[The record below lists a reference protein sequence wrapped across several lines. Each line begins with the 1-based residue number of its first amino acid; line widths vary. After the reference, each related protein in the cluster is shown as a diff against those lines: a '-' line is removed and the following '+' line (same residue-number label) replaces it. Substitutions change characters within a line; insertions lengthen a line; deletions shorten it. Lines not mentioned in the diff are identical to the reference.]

1 VKLCLVAGSG
11 NLPTAFVKKAKEL
24 GDEVFVVGVKGITS
38 IESNAYLPLGKVG
51 TLVKLLEK
59 HNINKVVL
67 LGKFE
72 HKLLFSHLLT
82 LDSLAL
88 KILKKAK
95 DRRAQSLVRALMDE
109 LEEMGFEFIDPKPY
123 LEELLAGRGTL
134 NSLEPSGQAMEDGL
148 FGFPIAKE
156 IAQLDVGQT
165 IVVKERTVVSVEA
178 MEGTQEAIYRAG
190 KLAGK
195 GCRVI
200 KVARKSQDFRIDVPT
215 VGLDTL
221 EALKQIKADAL
232 FLEAGKVYIVDKD
245 KFLSMQINIKSQ
257 WWDCPL
263 HPTLNPILICPSYA
277 KGSLFNV

>member
-1 VKLCLVAGSG
+1 MKVCLVAGSG
-11 NLPTAFVKKAKEL
+11 SLPNAFVKKAKEL

-38 IESNAYLPLGKVG
+38 IEANAYLPLGKVG
-51 TLVKLLEK
+51 TLVKLLER
-59 HNINKVVL
+59 HNINKIVL

-72 HKLLFSHLLT
+72 QKLLFSHLLT

-88 KILKKAK
+88 KILKRAK
-95 DRRAQSLVRALMDE
+95 DRRAQSLIRALMDE

-123 LEELLAGRGTL
+123 LEELLAGKGTL
-134 NSLEPSGQAMEDGL
+134 NRIEPSSQAMEDGL

-165 IVVKERTVVSVEA
+165 IVVKEGTVVSVEA

-200 KVARKSQDFRIDVPT
+200 KVARKKQDFRIDVPT

-221 EALKQIKADAL
+221 EALRHIKADAL

-245 KFLSMQINIKSQ
+245 KFLKLADKYRISVVG
-257 WWDCPL
+257 L
-263 HPTLNPILICPSYA
+263 PIT
-277 KGSLFNV
+277 

>member
-1 VKLCLVAGSG
+1 MKLCLVAGSG
-11 NLPTAFVKKAKEL
+11 SLPVAFVKKAKEL

-38 IESNAYLPLGKVG
+38 IEANAYLPLGKVG

-72 HKLLFSHLLT
+72 HRLLFSHLLT

-88 KILKKAK
+88 KILKRAK
-95 DRRAQSLVRALMDE
+95 DRRAQSLIRALMDE
-109 LEEMGFEFIDPKPY
+109 LEEMGFEFVDPKPY
-123 LEELLAGRGTL
+123 LEELLAGKGTL
-134 NSLEPSGQAMEDGL
+134 NRLEPSSQAMEDGL

-200 KVARKSQDFRIDVPT
+200 KVARKNQDFRIDVPT

-221 EALKQIKADAL
+221 EALRQIKADAI

-245 KFLSMQINIKSQ
+245 KFLKLADKYKISVVG
-257 WWDCPL
+257 L
-263 HPTLNPILICPSYA
+263 PITSSP
-277 KGSLFNV
+277 

>member
-1 VKLCLVAGSG
+1 VAGSG
-11 NLPTAFVKKAKEL
+11 SLPTAFVKKAKEL

-38 IESNAYLPLGKVG
+38 IEANAYLPLGKVG

-59 HNINKVVL
+59 HDINKVVL

-88 KILKKAK
+88 KILKRAK

-109 LEEMGFEFIDPKPY
+109 LEDMGFEFIDPKPY
-123 LEELLAGRGTL
+123 LEELLAGKGTL

-165 IVVKERTVVSVEA
+165 IVVKEGTVVSVEA

-190 KLAGK
+190 KLAGR

-221 EALKQIKADAL
+221 EALRQIKADAL

-245 KFLSMQINIKSQ
+245 KFLKLADRYKISVVG
-257 WWDCPL
+257 L
-263 HPTLNPILICPSYA
+263 PITSSP
-277 KGSLFNV
+277 

>member
-1 VKLCLVAGSG
+1 VKVCLVAGSG
-11 NLPTAFVKKAKEL
+11 SLPTAFLKKAKEL

-38 IESNAYLPLGKVG
+38 IEANAYLPLGKVG

-59 HNINKVVL
+59 HHIKKIVL

-88 KILKKAK
+88 KILKRAK
-95 DRRAQSLVRALMDE
+95 DRRAQSLVKALMDE

-134 NSLEPSGQAMEDGL
+134 NSLEPSSQAMEDGL

-165 IVVKERTVVSVEA
+165 IVVKEGTVVSVEA

-221 EALKQIKADAL
+221 EALRQIKADAI

-245 KFLSMQINIKSQ
+245 KFLKHADKYKISVVG
-257 WWDCPL
+257 L
-263 HPTLNPILICPSYA
+263 PITSSP
-277 KGSLFNV
+277 

>member
-1 VKLCLVAGSG
+1 MKVCLVAGSG
-11 NLPTAFVKKAKEL
+11 SLPTAFLKKAKEL

-38 IESNAYLPLGKVG
+38 IEANAYLPLGKVG

-59 HNINKVVL
+59 HHIKKIVL

-88 KILKKAK
+88 KILKRAK
-95 DRRAQSLVRALMDE
+95 DRRAQSLVKALMDE

-123 LEELLAGRGTL
+123 LEELLAGKGTL
-134 NSLEPSGQAMEDGL
+134 NSVEPSSQAMEDGI

-165 IVVKERTVVSVEA
+165 IVVKEKTVVSVEA

-221 EALKQIKADAL
+221 EALRQIKADAL

-245 KFLSMQINIKSQ
+245 KFLKHADKYKISVVG
-257 WWDCPL
+257 L
-263 HPTLNPILICPSYA
+263 PITSSP
-277 KGSLFNV
+277 

>member
-1 VKLCLVAGSG
+1 VAGSG
-11 NLPTAFVKKAKEL
+11 SLPTAFVKKAKEL

-38 IESNAYLPLGKVG
+38 IEANAYLPLGKVG

-59 HNINKVVL
+59 HNINKIVL

-88 KILKKAK
+88 KILKRAK
-95 DRRAQSLVRALMDE
+95 DRRAQSLIRALMDE

-123 LEELLAGRGTL
+123 LEELLAGKGTL
-134 NSLEPSGQAMEDGL
+134 NRLEPSSQAMEDGL

-165 IVVKERTVVSVEA
+165 IVVKEGTVVSVEA

-190 KLAGK
+190 KLTGK

-221 EALKQIKADAL
+221 EALRQIKADAI

-245 KFLSMQINIKSQ
+245 KFLKLADKYKISVVG
-257 WWDCPL
+257 L
-263 HPTLNPILICPSYA
+263 PITSSP
-277 KGSLFNV
+277 

>member
-1 VKLCLVAGSG
+1 VAGSG
-11 NLPTAFVKKAKEL
+11 SLPTAFVKKAKEL

-38 IESNAYLPLGKVG
+38 IEANAYLPLGKVG
-51 TLVKLLEK
+51 TLVKLLER
-59 HNINKVVL
+59 HQINKIVL

-88 KILKKAK
+88 KILKRAK
-95 DRRAQSLVRALMDE
+95 DRRAQSLIRALMDE

-134 NSLEPSGQAMEDGL
+134 NSLEPSSQAMEDGL

-165 IVVKERTVVSVEA
+165 IVVKEGTVVSVEA
-178 MEGTQEAIYRAG
+178 MEGTQETIYRAG

-200 KVARKSQDFRIDVPT
+200 KVARKNQDFRIDVPT

-221 EALKQIKADAL
+221 EVLRHIKADAL

-245 KFLSMQINIKSQ
+245 KFLKLADKYKISVVG
-257 WWDCPL
+257 L
-263 HPTLNPILICPSYA
+263 PIT
-277 KGSLFNV
+277 

>member
-11 NLPTAFVKKAKEL
+11 SLPNAFVKKAKEL

-38 IESNAYLPLGKVG
+38 IEANAYLPLGKVG

-59 HNINKVVL
+59 HHINKLVL

-88 KILKKAK
+88 KILKRAK
-95 DRRAQSLVRALMDE
+95 DRRAQSLIRALMDE
-109 LEEMGFEFIDPKPY
+109 LEEMGFEFIDPKLY

-134 NSLEPSGQAMEDGL
+134 NSLEPSSQAMEDGL

-165 IVVKERTVVSVEA
+165 IVVKEGTVVSVEA
-178 MEGTQEAIYRAG
+178 MEGTQETIYRAG

-200 KVARKSQDFRIDVPT
+200 KVARKNQDFRIDVPT

-221 EALKQIKADAL
+221 EALRHIKADAL

-245 KFLSMQINIKSQ
+245 KFLKLADKYKISVVG
-257 WWDCPL
+257 L
-263 HPTLNPILICPSYA
+263 PITSSP
-277 KGSLFNV
+277 

>member
-1 VKLCLVAGSG
+1 MKLCLVAGSG
-11 NLPTAFVKKAKEL
+11 SLPTAFVKKAKEL
-24 GDEVFVVGVKGITS
+24 GDEVFVVGVKDITS
-38 IESNAYLPLGKVG
+38 IEANAYLPLGKVG
-51 TLVKLLEK
+51 TLVKFLEK
-59 HNINKVVL
+59 HKINKLVL

-88 KILKKAK
+88 KILKRAK
-95 DRRAQSLVRALMDE
+95 DRRAQSLVKALMNE

-123 LEELLAGRGTL
+123 LEELLAGKGTL
-134 NSLEPSGQAMEDGL
+134 NRLEPSSQATEDGL

-165 IVVKERTVVSVEA
+165 IVVKEGTVVSVEA

-190 KLAGK
+190 KLAGR

-200 KVARKSQDFRIDVPT
+200 KVARKNQDFRIDVPT

-221 EALKQIKADAL
+221 EALRQIKADAL

-245 KFLSMQINIKSQ
+245 KFLKLADKYKISVVG
-257 WWDCPL
+257 L
-263 HPTLNPILICPSYA
+263 PIT
-277 KGSLFNV
+277 

>member
-1 VKLCLVAGSG
+1 VKVCLVAGSG
-11 NLPTAFVKKAKEL
+11 SLPNAFVKKAKEL
-24 GDEVFVVGVKGITS
+24 GEEVFVVG
-38 IESNAYLPLGKVG
+38 PLGKVG

-59 HNINKVVL
+59 YNINKIVL

-88 KILKKAK
+88 KILKRAK
-95 DRRAQSLVRALMDE
+95 DRRAQSLIRALMDE

-123 LEELLAGRGTL
+123 LEELLAGKGTL
-134 NSLEPSGQAMEDGL
+134 NNVEPSSQAMEDGL

-165 IVVKERTVVSVEA
+165 IVVKEGTVVSVEA
-178 MEGTQEAIYRAG
+178 MEGTQETIYRAG

-200 KVARKSQDFRIDVPT
+200 KVARKNQDFRIDVPT

-221 EALKQIKADAL
+221 EALRHIKADAL

-245 KFLSMQINIKSQ
+245 KFLKLADKYKISVVG
-257 WWDCPL
+257 L
-263 HPTLNPILICPSYA
+263 PIT
-277 KGSLFNV
+277 

>member
-1 VKLCLVAGSG
+1 VKICLVAGSG
-11 NLPTAFVKKAKEL
+11 SLPVAFVKKAKEL

-38 IESNAYLPLGKVG
+38 IEANAYLPLGKVG

-72 HKLLFSHLLT
+72 HRLLFSHLLT

-88 KILKKAK
+88 KILKRAK
-95 DRRAQSLVRALMDE
+95 DRRAQSLIRALMDE

-123 LEELLAGRGTL
+123 LEELLAGKGTL
-134 NSLEPSGQAMEDGL
+134 NSLDPSSQVMEDGL

-200 KVARKSQDFRIDVPT
+200 KVARKNQDFRIDVPT

-221 EALKQIKADAL
+221 EALRHIKADAL

-245 KFLSMQINIKSQ
+245 KFLKLADKYKISVVG
-257 WWDCPL
+257 L
-263 HPTLNPILICPSYA
+263 PIT
-277 KGSLFNV
+277 

>member
-1 VKLCLVAGSG
+1 MKVCLVAGSG
-11 NLPTAFVKKAKEL
+11 SLPTAFVKKAKEL

-38 IESNAYLPLGKVG
+38 IEANAYLPLGKVG
-51 TLVKLLEK
+51 TLVKLLER
-59 HNINKVVL
+59 HQINKIVL

-88 KILKKAK
+88 KILKRAK
-95 DRRAQSLVRALMDE
+95 DRRAQSLIRALMDE

-134 NSLEPSGQAMEDGL
+134 NSLEPSSQAMEDGL

-165 IVVKERTVVSVEA
+165 IVVKEGTVVSVEA

-200 KVARKSQDFRIDVPT
+200 KVARKNQDFRIDVPT

-221 EALKQIKADAL
+221 EVLRHIKADAL

-245 KFLSMQINIKSQ
+245 KFLKLADKYKISVVG
-257 WWDCPL
+257 L
-263 HPTLNPILICPSYA
+263 PIT
-277 KGSLFNV
+277 

>member
-11 NLPTAFVKKAKEL
+11 SLPTAFVKKAKEL
-24 GDEVFVVGVKGITS
+24 GDEVFVVGVKDITS
-38 IESNAYLPLGKVG
+38 IEANAYLPLGKVG
-51 TLVKLLEK
+51 TLVKFLEK
-59 HNINKVVL
+59 HKINKLVL

-88 KILKKAK
+88 KILKRAK
-95 DRRAQSLVRALMDE
+95 DRRAQSLVKALMNE

-123 LEELLAGRGTL
+123 LEELLAGKGTL
-134 NSLEPSGQAMEDGL
+134 NRLEPSSQATEDGL

-165 IVVKERTVVSVEA
+165 IVVKEGTVVSVEA

-190 KLAGK
+190 KLAGR

-200 KVARKSQDFRIDVPT
+200 KVARKNQDFRIDVPT

-221 EALKQIKADAL
+221 EALRQIKADAL

-245 KFLSMQINIKSQ
+245 KFLKLADKYKISVVG
-257 WWDCPL
+257 L
-263 HPTLNPILICPSYA
+263 PIT
-277 KGSLFNV
+277 

>member
-1 VKLCLVAGSG
+1 
-11 NLPTAFVKKAKEL
+11 L

-38 IESNAYLPLGKVG
+38 IEANAYLPLGKVG

-59 HNINKVVL
+59 HNINKIVL

-88 KILKKAK
+88 KILKRAK
-95 DRRAQSLVRALMDE
+95 DRRAQSLVKALMDE

-123 LEELLAGRGTL
+123 LEELLAGKGTL
-134 NSLEPSGQAMEDGL
+134 NRLEPSNQAMEDGL

-165 IVVKERTVVSVEA
+165 IVVKEGTVVSVEA

-221 EALKQIKADAL
+221 EALRHIKADAL

-245 KFLSMQINIKSQ
+245 KFLKLADKYKISVVG
-257 WWDCPL
+257 L
-263 HPTLNPILICPSYA
+263 PITSSP
-277 KGSLFNV
+277 

>member
-1 VKLCLVAGSG
+1 VAGSG
-11 NLPTAFVKKAKEL
+11 SLPNAFVKKAQEL

-38 IESNAYLPLGKVG
+38 IEANAYLPLGKVG

-59 HNINKVVL
+59 HHINKLVL

-88 KILKKAK
+88 KILKRAK

-123 LEELLAGRGTL
+123 LEELLAGKGTL
-134 NSLEPSGQAMEDGL
+134 NSLEPSSQAMEDGL

-165 IVVKERTVVSVEA
+165 IVVKEKTVVSVEA

-190 KLAGK
+190 KLAGR

-221 EALKQIKADAL
+221 EALRQIKADAL

-245 KFLSMQINIKSQ
+245 KFLKLADKYKISVVG
-257 WWDCPL
+257 L
-263 HPTLNPILICPSYA
+263 PIT
-277 KGSLFNV
+277 

>member
-11 NLPTAFVKKAKEL
+11 SLPTAFVKKAKEL

-38 IESNAYLPLGKVG
+38 IEANAYLPLGKVG

-59 HNINKVVL
+59 HNINKIVL

-88 KILKKAK
+88 KILKRAK
-95 DRRAQSLVRALMDE
+95 DRRAQSLVKALMDE
-109 LEEMGFEFIDPKPY
+109 LEDMGFEFIDPKPY
-123 LEELLAGRGTL
+123 LEELLAGKGTL
-134 NSLEPSGQAMEDGL
+134 NRLEPSSQAMEDGL
-148 FGFPIAKE
+148 FGFPIAKQ

-165 IVVKERTVVSVEA
+165 IVVKEKTVVSVEA

-200 KVARKSQDFRIDVPT
+200 KVARKNQDFRIDVPT

-221 EALKQIKADAL
+221 EALRHIKADAL

-245 KFLSMQINIKSQ
+245 KFLKHADKYKISVVG
-257 WWDCPL
+257 L
-263 HPTLNPILICPSYA
+263 PITSSP
-277 KGSLFNV
+277 

>member
-11 NLPTAFVKKAKEL
+11 SLPVAFVKKAKEL

-38 IESNAYLPLGKVG
+38 IEANAYLPLGKVG

-59 HNINKVVL
+59 HHINKIVL

-88 KILKKAK
+88 KILKRAK
-95 DRRAQSLVRALMDE
+95 DRRAQSLIRALMDE

-123 LEELLAGRGTL
+123 LGELLAGRGTL
-134 NSLEPSGQAMEDGL
+134 NSLEPSSQAMEDGL

-165 IVVKERTVVSVEA
+165 IVVKEGTVVSVEA
-178 MEGTQEAIYRAG
+178 MDGTQEAIYRAG

-200 KVARKSQDFRIDVPT
+200 KVARKNQDFRIDVPT

-221 EALKQIKADAL
+221 EALRQIKADAI

-245 KFLSMQINIKSQ
+245 KFLKLADRYKISVVG
-257 WWDCPL
+257 L
-263 HPTLNPILICPSYA
+263 PITSSP
-277 KGSLFNV
+277 

>member
-1 VKLCLVAGSG
+1 VAGSG
-11 NLPTAFVKKAKEL
+11 SLPNAFVKKAQEL

-38 IESNAYLPLGKVG
+38 IEANAYLPLGKVD

-59 HNINKVVL
+59 HHINKLVL

-88 KILKKAK
+88 KILKRAK
-95 DRRAQSLVRALMDE
+95 DKRAQSLVRALMDE

-123 LEELLAGRGTL
+123 LEELLAGKGTL
-134 NSLEPSGQAMEDGL
+134 NSLEPSSQAMEDGL

-165 IVVKERTVVSVEA
+165 IVVKEKTVVSVEA

-221 EALKQIKADAL
+221 EALRQIKADAL

-245 KFLSMQINIKSQ
+245 KFLKLADKYKISVVG
-257 WWDCPL
+257 L
-263 HPTLNPILICPSYA
+263 PIT
-277 KGSLFNV
+277 

>member
-1 VKLCLVAGSG
+1 VAGSG
-11 NLPTAFVKKAKEL
+11 SLPTAFVKKAKEL

-38 IESNAYLPLGKVG
+38 IEANAYLPLGKVG

-59 HNINKVVL
+59 HDINKVVL

-88 KILKKAK
+88 KILKRAK

-109 LEEMGFEFIDPKPY
+109 LEDMGFEFIDPKPY
-123 LEELLAGRGTL
+123 LEELLAGKGTL

-165 IVVKERTVVSVEA
+165 IVVKEKTVVSVEA

-190 KLAGK
+190 KLAGR

-221 EALKQIKADAL
+221 EALRQIKADAL

-245 KFLSMQINIKSQ
+245 KFLKLADRYKISVVG
-257 WWDCPL
+257 L
-263 HPTLNPILICPSYA
+263 PITSSP
-277 KGSLFNV
+277 

>member
-1 VKLCLVAGSG
+1 MKVCLVAGSG
-11 NLPTAFVKKAKEL
+11 SLPAAFVKKAKEL

-38 IESNAYLPLGKVG
+38 IEANAYLPLGKVG

-59 HNINKVVL
+59 HHINKIVL

-72 HKLLFSHLLT
+72 HKLLFSDLLT
-82 LDSLAL
+82 VDSLAL
-88 KILKKAK
+88 KILKRAK
-95 DRRAQSLVRALMDE
+95 DRRAQSLIRALMDE

-123 LEELLAGRGTL
+123 LEELLAGKGAL
-134 NSLEPSGQAMEDGL
+134 NRLEPSSQAMDDGL

-165 IVVKERTVVSVEA
+165 IVVKEGTVVSVEA

-221 EALKQIKADAL
+221 EALRQIKADAL

-245 KFLSMQINIKSQ
+245 KFLKLADRYKISVVG
-257 WWDCPL
+257 L
-263 HPTLNPILICPSYA
+263 PIT
-277 KGSLFNV
+277 

>member
-1 VKLCLVAGSG
+1 VAGSG
-11 NLPTAFVKKAKEL
+11 SLPTAFVKKAKEL

-38 IESNAYLPLGKVG
+38 IEANVYLPLGKVG

-59 HNINKVVL
+59 HHINKIVL

-88 KILKKAK
+88 KILKRAK
-95 DRRAQSLVRALMDE
+95 DRRAQSLIRALMDE

-123 LEELLAGRGTL
+123 LEELLAGKGTL
-134 NSLEPSGQAMEDGL
+134 NSVEPSSQAMEDGL

-165 IVVKERTVVSVEA
+165 IVVKEGTVVSVEA
-178 MEGTQEAIYRAG
+178 MEGTQETIYRAG

-200 KVARKSQDFRIDVPT
+200 KVARKNQDFRIDVPT

-221 EALKQIKADAL
+221 EALRHIKADAL

-245 KFLSMQINIKSQ
+245 KFLKLADKYKISVVG
-257 WWDCPL
+257 L
-263 HPTLNPILICPSYA
+263 PIT
-277 KGSLFNV
+277 

>member
-1 VKLCLVAGSG
+1 MKVCLVAGSG
-11 NLPTAFVKKAKEL
+11 SLPIAFVKKAKEL
-24 GDEVFVVGVKGITS
+24 GDEVLVVGVKGITS
-38 IESNAYLPLGKVG
+38 IEANAYLPLGKVG

-59 HNINKVVL
+59 HHINKIVL

-88 KILKKAK
+88 KILKRAK

-123 LEELLAGRGTL
+123 LEELLAGKGTL
-134 NSLEPSGQAMEDGL
+134 NRVEPSSQAMEDGL

-156 IAQLDVGQT
+156 IAHLDVGQT
-165 IVVKERTVVSVEA
+165 IVVKEKTVVSVEA

-200 KVARKSQDFRIDVPT
+200 KVARKNQDFRIDVPT

-221 EALKQIKADAL
+221 EALRHIKADAL

-245 KFLSMQINIKSQ
+245 KFLKLADKYKISVVG
-257 WWDCPL
+257 L
-263 HPTLNPILICPSYA
+263 PITSSP
-277 KGSLFNV
+277 

>member
-1 VKLCLVAGSG
+1 VAGSG
-11 NLPTAFVKKAKEL
+11 SLPNAFVKKAQEL

-38 IESNAYLPLGKVG
+38 IEANAYLPLGKVG

-88 KILKKAK
+88 RILKRAK
-95 DRRAQSLVRALMDE
+95 DRRAQSLIRALMDE

-123 LEELLAGRGTL
+123 LEELLAGKGTL
-134 NSLEPSGQAMEDGL
+134 NRLEPSGQAMEDGL

-165 IVVKERTVVSVEA
+165 IVVKEGTVVSVEA

-221 EALKQIKADAL
+221 EALRQIKTDAI

-245 KFLSMQINIKSQ
+245 KFLKLADKYKISVVG
-257 WWDCPL
+257 L
-263 HPTLNPILICPSYA
+263 PIT
-277 KGSLFNV
+277 

>member
-11 NLPTAFVKKAKEL
+11 SLPTAFVKKAKEL

-38 IESNAYLPLGKVG
+38 IEADAYLPLGKVD

-59 HNINKVVL
+59 HNINKLVL

-88 KILKKAK
+88 KILKRAK
-95 DRRAQSLVRALMDE
+95 DRRAQSLIRALMDE

-123 LEELLAGRGTL
+123 LEELLAGKGTL
-134 NSLEPSGQAMEDGL
+134 NSVEPSSQAIEDGL

-165 IVVKERTVVSVEA
+165 IVVKEGTVVSVEA

-221 EALKQIKADAL
+221 EALRQIKADAL

-245 KFLSMQINIKSQ
+245 KFLKLADKYKISVVG
-257 WWDCPL
+257 L
-263 HPTLNPILICPSYA
+263 PIT
-277 KGSLFNV
+277 

>member
-1 VKLCLVAGSG
+1 VAGSG
-11 NLPTAFVKKAKEL
+11 SLPTAFVKKAKEL

-38 IESNAYLPLGKVG
+38 VEANVYLPLGKVG
-51 TLVKLLEK
+51 TLVKLLER
-59 HNINKVVL
+59 HHINKIVL

-88 KILKKAK
+88 KILKRAK
-95 DRRAQSLVRALMDE
+95 DRRAQSLIRALMDE

-134 NSLEPSGQAMEDGL
+134 NSLEPSSQAMEDGL

-165 IVVKERTVVSVEA
+165 IVVKEGTVVSVEA
-178 MEGTQEAIYRAG
+178 MEGTQETIYRAG

-200 KVARKSQDFRIDVPT
+200 KVARKNQDFRIDVPT

-221 EALKQIKADAL
+221 EALRHIKADAL

-245 KFLSMQINIKSQ
+245 KFLKLADKYKISVVG
-257 WWDCPL
+257 L
-263 HPTLNPILICPSYA
+263 PIT
-277 KGSLFNV
+277 

>member
-11 NLPTAFVKKAKEL
+11 SLPTAFVKKAKEL

-38 IESNAYLPLGKVG
+38 IEANAYLPLGKVG

-59 HNINKVVL
+59 HDINKVVL

-88 KILKKAK
+88 KILKRAK

-109 LEEMGFEFIDPKPY
+109 LEDMGFEFIDPKPY
-123 LEELLAGRGTL
+123 LEELLAGKGTL

-165 IVVKERTVVSVEA
+165 IVVKEKTVVSVEA

-190 KLAGK
+190 KLAGR

-221 EALKQIKADAL
+221 EALRQIKADAL

-245 KFLSMQINIKSQ
+245 KFLKLADRYKISVVG
-257 WWDCPL
+257 L
-263 HPTLNPILICPSYA
+263 PITSSP
-277 KGSLFNV
+277 

>member
-1 VKLCLVAGSG
+1 MKVCLVAGSG
-11 NLPTAFVKKAKEL
+11 SLPVAFVKKAKEL

-38 IESNAYLPLGKVG
+38 IEANAYLPLGKVG

-59 HNINKVVL
+59 HHINKIVL

-72 HKLLFSHLLT
+72 HKLLFSDLLT
-82 LDSLAL
+82 VDSLAL
-88 KILKKAK
+88 KILKRAK

-123 LEELLAGRGTL
+123 LEELLAGKGAL
-134 NSLEPSGQAMEDGL
+134 NRLEPSSQAMEDGL

-165 IVVKERTVVSVEA
+165 IVVKEGTVVSVEA
-178 MEGTQEAIYRAG
+178 MEGTQETIYRAG
-190 KLAGK
+190 KLAGR

-221 EALKQIKADAL
+221 EALRQIKADAL

-245 KFLSMQINIKSQ
+245 KFLKLADRYKISVVGLSV
-257 WWDCPL
+257 
-263 HPTLNPILICPSYA
+263 T
-277 KGSLFNV
+277 

>member
-1 VKLCLVAGSG
+1 VAGSG

-38 IESNAYLPLGKVG
+38 IEADVYLPLGKVG

-59 HNINKVVL
+59 HHINKIVL

-88 KILKKAK
+88 KILKRAK
-95 DRRAQSLVRALMDE
+95 DRRAQSLIRALMDE

-123 LEELLAGRGTL
+123 LEELLASKGTL
-134 NSLEPSGQAMEDGL
+134 NSLEPSSQAMEDGL

-165 IVVKERTVVSVEA
+165 IVVKEGTVVSVEA

-200 KVARKSQDFRIDVPT
+200 KVARKNQDFRIDVPT

-221 EALKQIKADAL
+221 EALRHIKADTL

-245 KFLSMQINIKSQ
+245 KFLKLADKYKISVVG
-257 WWDCPL
+257 L
-263 HPTLNPILICPSYA
+263 PIT
-277 KGSLFNV
+277 

>member
-1 VKLCLVAGSG
+1 VKVCLVAGSG
-11 NLPTAFVKKAKEL
+11 SLPTAFVKKAKEL

-38 IESNAYLPLGKVG
+38 IEANAYLPLGKVG

-59 HNINKVVL
+59 HNINKIVL

-88 KILKKAK
+88 KILKRAK
-95 DRRAQSLVRALMDE
+95 DKQAQSLVRALMDE
-109 LEEMGFEFIDPKPY
+109 LEEIGFEFIDPKPY

-134 NSLEPSGQAMEDGL
+134 NSLEPSSQAMEDGL

-165 IVVKERTVVSVEA
+165 IVVREKTVVSVEA
-178 MEGTQEAIYRAG
+178 MEGTQETIYRAG

-200 KVARKSQDFRIDVPT
+200 KVARKNQDFRIDVPT

-221 EALKQIKADAL
+221 EALRHIKADAL

-245 KFLSMQINIKSQ
+245 KFLKLADKYKISVVG
-257 WWDCPL
+257 L
-263 HPTLNPILICPSYA
+263 PIT
-277 KGSLFNV
+277 

>member
-11 NLPTAFVKKAKEL
+11 SLPTAFVKKAKEL

-38 IESNAYLPLGKVG
+38 IEANAYLPLGKVG

-59 HNINKVVL
+59 HDINKVVL

-88 KILKKAK
+88 KILKRAK

-109 LEEMGFEFIDPKPY
+109 LEDMGFEFIDPKPY
-123 LEELLAGRGTL
+123 LEELLAGKGTL

-165 IVVKERTVVSVEA
+165 IVVKEGTVVSVEA

-190 KLAGK
+190 KLAGR

-221 EALKQIKADAL
+221 EALRQIKADAL

-245 KFLSMQINIKSQ
+245 KFLKLADRYKISVVG
-257 WWDCPL
+257 L
-263 HPTLNPILICPSYA
+263 PITSSP
-277 KGSLFNV
+277 

>member
-1 VKLCLVAGSG
+1 VKVCLVAGSG
-11 NLPTAFVKKAKEL
+11 SLPTALVKKAQEL

-38 IESNAYLPLGKVG
+38 IEANVYLPLGKVG

-59 HNINKVVL
+59 HHINKLVL

-88 KILKKAK
+88 KILKRAK

-123 LEELLAGRGTL
+123 LEELLAGKGTL
-134 NSLEPSGQAMEDGL
+134 NSVEPSSQAMEDGL

-165 IVVKERTVVSVEA
+165 IVVKEGTVVSVEA
-178 MEGTQEAIYRAG
+178 MEGTQETIYRAG

-195 GCRVI
+195 GCRVV

-221 EALKQIKADAL
+221 EALRQIKADAL

-245 KFLSMQINIKSQ
+245 KFLKLADRYKISVVG
-257 WWDCPL
+257 L
-263 HPTLNPILICPSYA
+263 PIT
-277 KGSLFNV
+277 

>member
-1 VKLCLVAGSG
+1 MKLCLVAGSG
-11 NLPTAFVKKAKEL
+11 SLPTAFLKKAKEL

-38 IESNAYLPLGKVG
+38 IEANAYLPLGKVG

-59 HNINKVVL
+59 HNINKLVL

-88 KILKKAK
+88 KILKRAK
-95 DRRAQSLVRALMDE
+95 DRRAQSLVKALMDE

-123 LEELLAGRGTL
+123 LEELLAGKGTL
-134 NSLEPSGQAMEDGL
+134 NSVEPSSQAMEDGL

-221 EALKQIKADAL
+221 EALRQIKADAI

-245 KFLSMQINIKSQ
+245 KFLKLADRYKISVVGLSITSS
-257 WWDCPL
+257 P
-263 HPTLNPILICPSYA
+263 
-277 KGSLFNV
+277 

>member
-1 VKLCLVAGSG
+1 MKVCLVAGSG
-11 NLPTAFVKKAKEL
+11 SLPTAFVKKAQEL

-38 IESNAYLPLGKVG
+38 IEANAYLPLGKVG

-59 HNINKVVL
+59 HHINKLVL

-82 LDSLAL
+82 LDILAL
-88 KILKKAK
+88 KILKRAK
-95 DRRAQSLVRALMDE
+95 DRRAQSLIRALMDE

-123 LEELLAGRGTL
+123 LEELLAGKGTL
-134 NSLEPSGQAMEDGL
+134 NSVEPSSQAMEDGL

-165 IVVKERTVVSVEA
+165 IVVKEKTVVSVEA

-200 KVARKSQDFRIDVPT
+200 KVARKNQDFRIDVPT

-221 EALKQIKADAL
+221 EALRQIKADAL
-232 FLEAGKVYIVDKD
+232 FLEAGKVYIVDKY
-245 KFLSMQINIKSQ
+245 KFLKLADKYKISVVG
-257 WWDCPL
+257 L
-263 HPTLNPILICPSYA
+263 PITS
-277 KGSLFNV
+277 SH

>member
-11 NLPTAFVKKAKEL
+11 GLPTAFVKKAKEL

-38 IESNAYLPLGKVG
+38 IEANAYLPLGKVG

-59 HNINKVVL
+59 HNINKLVL

-88 KILKKAK
+88 KILKRAK
-95 DRRAQSLVRALMDE
+95 DRRAQSLIRALMDE

-123 LEELLAGRGTL
+123 LEELLAGKGTL
-134 NSLEPSGQAMEDGL
+134 NRLEPSSQVMEDGL

-165 IVVKERTVVSVEA
+165 IVVKEGTVVSVEA

-221 EALKQIKADAL
+221 EALRQIKADAI

-245 KFLSMQINIKSQ
+245 KFLKLADKYKISVVG
-257 WWDCPL
+257 L
-263 HPTLNPILICPSYA
+263 PITSSP
-277 KGSLFNV
+277 

>member
-1 VKLCLVAGSG
+1 VKVCLVASSGS
-11 NLPTAFVKKAKEL
+11 LPTAFVRKAKEL

-38 IESNAYLPLGKVG
+38 IEADAYLPLGKVG

-59 HNINKVVL
+59 HHINKIVL

-72 HKLLFSHLLT
+72 HKLLFSRLLT

-88 KILKKAK
+88 KILKRAK
-95 DRRAQSLVRALMDE
+95 DRRAQSLIRALMDE
-109 LEEMGFEFIDPKPY
+109 LEKMGFEFIDPKPY
-123 LEELLAGRGTL
+123 LEELLAGKGTL
-134 NSLEPSGQAMEDGL
+134 NRLEPSSQAMEDGL

-165 IVVKERTVVSVEA
+165 IVVKEGTVVSVEA

-200 KVARKSQDFRIDVPT
+200 KVARKNQDFRIDVPT

-221 EALKQIKADAL
+221 EALRHIKADAL

-245 KFLSMQINIKSQ
+245 KFLKLADKYKISVVGLPIKSS
-257 WWDCPL
+257 P
-263 HPTLNPILICPSYA
+263 
-277 KGSLFNV
+277 